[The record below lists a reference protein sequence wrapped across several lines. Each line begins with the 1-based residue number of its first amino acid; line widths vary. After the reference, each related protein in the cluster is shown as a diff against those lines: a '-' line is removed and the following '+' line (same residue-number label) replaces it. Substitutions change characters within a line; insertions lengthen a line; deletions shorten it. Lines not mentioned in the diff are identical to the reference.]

1 MEKTYLQ
8 LLLLQEELKKNGQFL
23 SADQRKELA
32 SCRIRISDHFRWEQK
47 NNFIR
52 VMFKFLRGQITLDE
66 YIDQFYEIDSERQ
79 AAQQKLV
86 SDFQT
91 LETFEPDL
99 RSVGFA
105 RLIENLL
112 SDIRLLERDDELRTP
127 DEISK
132 EDLIKGIQEFLP
144 KIEEY

>member
-1 MEKTYLQ
+1 ML
-8 LLLLQEELKKNGQFL
+8 
-23 SADQRKELA
+23 
-32 SCRIRISDHFRWEQK
+32 
-47 NNFIR
+47 
-52 VMFKFLRGQITLDE
+52 KFLRGQITLDE

-79 AAQQKLV
+79 ATQQKLV

-112 SDIRLLERDDELRTP
+112 SDIRLLERNDELRTP

-132 EDLIKGIQEFLP
+132 KDLMKGIQEFLP
-144 KIEEY
+144 KIEEYS

>member
-1 MEKTYLQ
+1 MNAYIIGGYRSAVGKAPRGVF
-8 LLLLQEELKKNGQFL
+8 KNFR
-23 SADQRKELA
+23 ADDLA
-32 SCRIRISDHFRWEQK
+32 AKVIE
-47 NNFIR
+47 
-52 VMFKFLRGQITLDE
+52 
-66 YIDQFYEIDSERQ
+66 
-79 AAQQKLV
+79 KLV

-112 SDIRLLERDDELRTP
+112 SDIRLLERNDELRTP

-132 EDLIKGIQEFLP
+132 KDLMKGIQEFLP
-144 KIEEY
+144 KIEEYS